1 MAFPANKTTGKAVAD
16 IKALF
21 FYKFADNSNSE
32 PTISSSLTS
41 DKWFP
46 VITLRGTVNV
56 DQDDVSIEKINIDQS
71 NMPIGITTEPGDFN
85 FEAVLPSLAATDLAK
100 WLTPSSTAINFEGK
114 QGYGYDI
121 DGEVIEASVLVQTRT
136 GDTLIF
142 PHCMVSVVFNKEDKV
157 FGLRLTGQVLGHTNA
172 DNKDVYVLADP
183 YVAPNNP
190 G

>member
-21 FYKFADNSNSE
+21 FYKFADNGNAE
-32 PTISSSLTS
+32 PVISTSLTS

-56 DQDDVSIEKINIDQS
+56 DQDDVSTEKINIDQS

-85 FEAVLPSLAATDLAK
+85 FEAVLPSLASTDLAK
-100 WLTPSSTAINFEGK
+100 WLTPSSSAINFDGK
-114 QGYGYDI
+114 QGYGYDL
-121 DGEVIEASVLVQTRT
+121 DGQVIECSTLIQTRT

-142 PHCMVSVVFNKEDKV
+142 PHCMVSVVMNKEDKV
-157 FGLRLTGQVLGHTNA
+157 FSLRLTGQVLGHTAEGN
-172 DNKDVYVLADP
+172 NDVYILADP
-183 YVAPNNP
+183 YVAQNP